1 MKILA
6 LGGCGA
12 MGKVAVETALELDPT
27 LEIIIADLDGAAAEH
42 FSNSF
47 SVNVTGVQANALDAD
62 QLDDLM
68 RPCDIVVSTIG
79 PFYMFGSVVL
89 EAAIRTKTHYID
101 ICDDPEPTLAMFS
114 LNEKAKQAGITAI
127 VGAGSSPGTSNLLA
141 ATALALFDSPKEVYT
156 FWGTGGPLEASDDDD
171 MDLLDERGNPS
182 AATVHWMEQ
191 LTGSV
196 NVLENGKVTSK
207 APLSPVTMNFPGIGS
222 DTSYVCGHP
231 EPITLHRYYP
241 SLQTSYNLMN
251 MPGYI
256 IYALKKATEN
266 VPGETQ
272 VDVKV
277 ASQKLGDLLSEKTMG
292 LIDTAKY
299 ISHQYRD
306 KSRTFFPDLAALVVG
321 EDSAGSRMSVG
332 VHLEGKMKIDD
343 MAHST
348 CVPTAIILNMMTSG
362 AVVKHGVFAPEA
374 CVDPALYF
382 KHLGA
387 YMTINEGFDEQTM
400 LTITKSHG

>member
-12 MGKVAVETALELDPT
+12 MGKVAVETALDLDPT
-27 LEIIIADLDGAAAEH
+27 LQIVIADLDGDAASR

-47 SVNVTGVQANALDAD
+47 SDNVTAVQANALDAD

-79 PFYMFGSVVL
+79 PFYMFGSLVL

-101 ICDDPEPTLAMFS
+101 ICDDPEPTQAMLA
-114 LNEKAKQAGITAI
+114 LNEKAKLAGITAI
-127 VGAGSSPGTSNLLA
+127 IGAGSSPGTSNLLA
-141 ATALALFDSPKEVYT
+141 ATALALFESPKEAYT
-156 FWGTGGPLEASDDDD
+156 FWGTGGPIDASDDDD
-171 MDLLDERGNPS
+171 MDLFDERGNPS

-196 NVLENGKVTSK
+196 NVVENGQLTAK
-207 APLSPVTMNFPGIGS
+207 APLSAITMDFPGIGR

-231 EPITLHRYYP
+231 EPMTLHQYYP

-266 VPGETQ
+266 VDGGAQ

-277 ASQKLGDLLSEKTMG
+277 ASKKLGNILSEKSMG
-292 LIDTAKY
+292 VIDTTKY
-299 ISHQYRD
+299 IGHALKD
-306 KSRTFFPDLAALVVG
+306 KSRTFFPDLAALVIG
-321 EDSAGSRMSVG
+321 DNAEGKSMSVG
-332 VHLEGKMKIDD
+332 VHLEAQMTVND

-362 AVVKHGVFAPEA
+362 TIVRRGVFAPEA
-374 CVDPALYF
+374 CVDPGLYF
-382 KHLGA
+382 KKLA
-387 YMTINEGFDEQTM
+387 PYMTINQGFDEKTM
-400 LTITKSHG
+400 LRITKSHG

>member
-12 MGKVAVETALELDPT
+12 MGKVAVETALKLNPT
-27 LEIIIADLDGAAAEH
+27 LEIIIADLDGEAAKH

-47 SVNVTGVQANALDAD
+47 PDNVTGVQANALDAA

-101 ICDDPEPTLAMFS
+101 ICDDPEPTRAMLA

-141 ATALALFDSPKEVYT
+141 ATALALFESPKEAYT
-156 FWGTGGPLEASDDDD
+156 FWGTGGPMDASDDDD
-171 MDLLDERGNPS
+171 MDLFDECGNPS

-196 NVLENGKVTSK
+196 DVLENGRLTSK
-207 APLSPVTMNFPGIGS
+207 APLSAVTLDFPGVGS

-231 EPITLHRYYP
+231 EPMTLHQNYP

-266 VPGETQ
+266 VHGGAQ
-272 VDVKV
+272 VGVKA
-277 ASQKLGDLLSEKTMG
+277 ASQKLGNILSEKTMG
-292 LIDTAKY
+292 VIDTTKY
-299 ISHQYRD
+299 ISHKYKD
-306 KSRTFFPDLAALVVG
+306 KSRTFFPDLAALVIG
-321 EDSAGSRMSVG
+321 DDAEGKRMSVG
-332 VHLEGKMKIDD
+332 VHIEGKMKVDD

-362 AVVKHGVFAPEA
+362 AIVKQGVFAPEA
-374 CVDPALYF
+374 CVDPDLYF
-382 KHLGA
+382 KHLGP
-387 YMTINEGFDEQTM
+387 YMTINEGFDEQSM
-400 LTITKSHG
+400 LRITKVHG